1 MMMLKKKIALLT
13 ALALLLAA
21 LGAAALADGQIVF
34 TLDALE
40 TGGAVSRL
48 VDYPSLDVREEIT
61 LYDDGMF
68 WVDYRFNGEE
78 TNSMGTWRETKTGFV
93 LELDNGS
100 TWTLTLDKSG
110 YYILPGSGL
119 NMLFVREDAT
129 TTAATADWDLT
140 MAPAAVARLT
150 APFKGVIDEHA
161 DAIDYVSGLLNGV
174 TIDWMDDVKVSS
186 AFNCARFVFNDAAE
200 VHIVYDA
207 VDGSVLAYAC
217 KLAYSARDSVETR
230 LRNWQTGNWMRIPAL
245 AAMVIDSD
253 YDETAFLQKLYSYD
267 WDEETAAYQTALRQ
281 TFQRGAAA
289 TDYFGYQLTLMD
301 ESDGG
306 ANSVWMVLHNPAGG
320 GAMLPQLTATPK
332 PTATLKPT
340 RTPKPTATPRPTR
353 TPKPTATPRPTPT
366 PRPTEQPLTAGNWLC
381 AQCGTLNS
389 LNFCTQCGAPRP
401 ENKCPSCG
409 TEYDPANKPNFCPE
423 CGQKLK
429 GNAR

>member
-140 MAPAAVARLT
+140 MAPAAVARL
-150 APFKGVIDEHA
+150 
-161 DAIDYVSGLLNGV
+161 SWRQLLLRMLLRAMEV
-174 TIDWMDDVKVSS
+174 REELKS
-186 AFNCARFVFNDAAE
+186 AQA
-200 VHIVYDA
+200 
-207 VDGSVLAYAC
+207 
-217 KLAYSARDSVETR
+217 
-230 LRNWQTGNWMRIPAL
+230 
-245 AAMVIDSD
+245 
-253 YDETAFLQKLYSYD
+253 
-267 WDEETAAYQTALRQ
+267 
-281 TFQRGAAA
+281 
-289 TDYFGYQLTLMD
+289 
-301 ESDGG
+301 
-306 ANSVWMVLHNPAGG
+306 
-320 GAMLPQLTATPK
+320 
-332 PTATLKPT
+332 
-340 RTPKPTATPRPTR
+340 
-353 TPKPTATPRPTPT
+353 
-366 PRPTEQPLTAGNWLC
+366 
-381 AQCGTLNS
+381 
-389 LNFCTQCGAPRP
+389 
-401 ENKCPSCG
+401 
-409 TEYDPANKPNFCPE
+409 
-423 CGQKLK
+423 
-429 GNAR
+429 